1 MNSEAKWAAAQ
12 GDGAVGKRP
21 MLTTVA
27 RLGIAV
33 VVVLIFAV
41 LPLHAQ
47 TENARAAGADS
58 SAKTL
63 ADLPSAALPAISSA
77 LGHDDARY
85 GVRKT
90 ADGYAAQNAA
100 NHLAAHYSA
109 KGVEVRSQN
118 VNLGF
123 EFQGW
128 GYGEQPAN
136 KNNAAVAPRV
146 NANRVEYRRGALTEW
161 YVNGPFGI
169 EQGFTISQPP
179 VTLPDSS
186 HGALG
191 IALRLRGNLS
201 ASVEPGRH
209 ALVLLDH
216 KGAQALRYGPLL
228 AYDAS
233 GRELESWMEVQDG
246 SLRLRVNTVGARY
259 PIIVDPWVQAAQ
271 LTNSSGAAGDYF
283 GASVAI
289 DGTGDTVV
297 VGSEGVNQSQGA
309 VYVFVENGSWAT
321 TSTFTAEL
329 TASDGAPGDIFGFSV
344 GISGNGDT
352 IVVGA
357 PFASFGSSLNQGAAY
372 VFVEPTAAGG
382 WASKPSENETAK
394 FTGSDATIGNTFAY
408 SVGINESGD
417 TIVAGNFYA
426 NISGNTDQ
434 GAAYVF
440 ARPTNGWASEPT
452 PYGTET
458 TELTASD
465 GKPNDALGSSVAIS
479 GTTVVV
485 GALQAT
491 ATTLRQGAV
500 YVFNE
505 PDTGWEANPTYST
518 FAAKLTASTSTAT
531 ANSYLGTSVGIN
543 ESGNT
548 IVAGAYQ
555 TNIGSNAGQGAAYVF
570 VEPTAVGG
578 WASQPS
584 ENETA
589 ELIASDG
596 AAMNEFG
603 SAVAISG
610 NTVVVGTNSIQ
621 GEAYF
626 FAEPTPG
633 GWASQ
638 PSENET
644 QELTASGGA
653 AADNLHSVAISGT
666 TVATGALQ
674 TTIGSHA
681 NQGAAYVF
689 TYGGGGP
696 TLTISEVSGS
706 QQTAVVSTAFSAP
719 LVARV
724 VNGSG
729 TGVSGVTVTFSA
741 PASGASG
748 TFSGGVNTAVTD
760 ASGMAT
766 SNVFTANGTAGSYT
780 VTATAT
786 APNVS
791 GTASFVLT
799 NAAAQ
804 IGTTLTVSTSS
815 SDHGDALP
823 SGDALAGNPITVSF
837 TVAQKSGSVTPTGN
851 VVVSD
856 GLGDTC
862 APSPVVLTS
871 ASAGAGS
878 CTLTIALP
886 GTATLTATYTP
897 NTNAFSGSTG
907 SVSESVVEIFACGP
921 SVPEQIVKQGAMITY
936 SFTVCVAG
944 NANAVPLVADVVD
957 CVPRGKCTLG
967 ITEVGQTGVYTV
979 SVTVVTECGDCK
991 TLTVPQP
998 RSWPGSWLL
1007 TLFWLCAL
1015 IALLMA
1021 SQLAQRNRARPW
1033 VVYVASFLFAI
1044 ALCGMSAC
1052 NNGGTSDTPVG
1063 VYTVSV
1069 KAVAGNFNVV
1079 VPANV
1084 MVEK

>member
-1 MNSEAKWAAAQ
+1 MMREAQWAARRCNL
-12 GDGAVGKRP
+12 AVERGRAF
-21 MLTTVA
+21 TRAA

-33 VVVLIFAV
+33 VAVLIFAV

-47 TENARAAGADS
+47 TENVRAAGADS

-63 ADLPSAALPAISSA
+63 ADVPSAALPAISSA

-85 GVRKT
+85 AVRKT
-90 ADGYAAQNAA
+90 LDGYSAQNTA
-100 NHLAAHYSA
+100 NHLAARYGA
-109 KGVEVRSQN
+109 KGVEILSQN
-118 VNLGF
+118 AIWGF

-128 GYGEQPAN
+128 GYGEHLAN
-136 KNNAAVAPRV
+136 KNKAAVAPRV
-146 NANRVEYRRGALTEW
+146 NDNRVEYRRGALTEW
-161 YVNGPFGI
+161 YVNGPLGI

-186 HGALG
+186 HDALD

-201 ASVEPGRH
+201 ASVESGRH
-209 ALVLLDH
+209 ALVLRDQT
-216 KGAQALRYGPLL
+216 GAQALRYGPLL

-233 GRELESWMEVQDG
+233 GRELASWMEVQDG
-246 SLRLRVNTVGARY
+246 SLRLRVDTVGARY

-271 LTNSSGAAGDYF
+271 LTNSLGAAGDYF
-283 GASVAI
+283 GTSVAI
-289 DGTGDTVV
+289 DGTADTVV
-297 VGSEGVNQSQGA
+297 VGSEGVSQNQGA

-321 TSTFTAEL
+321 TSTFKL
-329 TASDGAPGDIFGFSV
+329 TASDGAPGDLFGYSV

-372 VFVEPTAAGG
+372 VFVANGSWATTSTFAA
-382 WASKPSENETAK
+382 KL
-394 FTGSDATIGNTFAY
+394 TGSDATIGNTFAD
-408 SVGINESGD
+408 SVGINGTGD

-426 NISGNTDQ
+426 TIGGHTDQ

-440 ARPTNGWASEPT
+440 AMPTNGWASEPT

-465 GKPNDALGSSVAIS
+465 GMPNDAFGFSVAIS

-491 ATTLRQGAV
+491 ITTLRQGAV
-500 YVFNE
+500 YVYNE
-505 PDTGWEANPTYST
+505 PGTGWEANPTYST
-518 FAAKLTASTSTAT
+518 FAAKLTASTATAT

-543 ESGNT
+543 ESGDT

-570 VEPTAVGG
+570 VEPTAAGG
-578 WASQPS
+578 WASEPS

-589 ELIASDG
+589 ELTASDG
-596 AAMNEFG
+596 APMNEFG

-610 NTVVVGTNSIQ
+610 NTVVVGTTSVR

-626 FAEPTPG
+626 FAEPNPG

-644 QELTASGGA
+644 QKLTASGGA
-653 AADNLHSVAISGT
+653 AADNVHSVAISGT

-689 TYGGGGP
+689 TFGGGGP

-706 QQTAVVSTAFSAP
+706 QQRAVVSTAFSAP
-719 LVARV
+719 LVAKV

-729 TGVSGVTVTFSA
+729 TGVSGVTVTFTA
-741 PASGASG
+741 PASGAGG
-748 TFSGGVNTAVTD
+748 TFAGGVNMVVTD

-780 VTATAT
+780 VTATA
-786 APNVS
+786 PNVS
-791 GTASFVLT
+791 GTASFALT

-804 IGTTLTVSTSS
+804 ISTTVTVSTSS
-815 SDHGDALP
+815 SDHGTALP
-823 SGDALAGNPITVSF
+823 SNDALVGNPIMVSF
-837 TVAQKSGSVTPTGN
+837 KVAQTTGTVTPTGN

-856 GLGDTC
+856 GVGDSC
-862 APSPVVLTS
+862 PQPVILTP

-886 GTATLTATYTP
+886 GSATLTATYTP
-897 NTNAFSGSTG
+897 DTNAFSGNTG

-921 SVPEQIVKQGAMITY
+921 SVPEQIVNQGATITY

-979 SVTVVTECGDCK
+979 SVTIVTDCGDCK
-991 TLTVPQP
+991 TLVVPQP
-998 RSWPGSWLL
+998 RRWPGSWPL
-1007 TLFWLCAL
+1007 TLFW
-1015 IALLMA
+1015 IGALLAFLM
-1021 SQLAQRNRARPW
+1021 SGCLARRNRGLPQLVHAAIFC
-1033 VVYVASFLFAI
+1033 VVI

-1052 NNGGTSDTPVG
+1052 DSGSNATPVG
-1063 VYTVSV
+1063 MYTVNV